1 MSQLLK
7 CLLLVALITP
17 TFAFAQVAVDKVVA
31 VVSGEPVTQREVS
44 DKAALNVRVWDLEA
58 QQIKADPKAPAELKN
73 RKKPTAAEFQAAAL
87 NEVLQDRVLMNQ
99 AKNMGITLS
108 QNDLDK
114 QIEAVAKSNGAQ
126 NTEAFKTRIISID
139 GQKGWDSFVR
149 DMRYEM
155 TVARLLEREVDNKIQ
170 VSEAEIDKI
179 LEGAPQTQPVAVAS
193 HLYID
198 GVGSKSQA
206 KINAAKARLNKGE
219 DFATVAAAMTE
230 RKGSEKPY
238 ETLLTDESMNPAILK
253 ALQTQALGSAGNVVK
268 TSNGLYLFNVTER
281 KDKPV
286 DAIARRKY
294 VRELIKQ
301 SKIDSAQDAW
311 IKETLERNKS
321 SIVIK

>member
-7 CLLLVALITP
+7 RLLLAALITP
-17 TFAFAQVAVDKVVA
+17 TFAFAQVTVDKVVA
-31 VVSGEPVTQREVS
+31 VVSGEPVTQREVT
-44 DKAALNVRVWDLEA
+44 DKANLNMRVWDLEA
-58 QQIKADPKAPAELKN
+58 KQIKEDPKAPAELKN

-99 AKNMGITLS
+99 AKNTGITLS

-126 NTEAFKTRIISID
+126 NTEQFKARIISID
-139 GQKGWDSFVR
+139 GQKGWDNFVR

-170 VSEAEIDKI
+170 VSETEIDKA
-179 LEGAPQTQPVAVAS
+179 LEGAPATQPIALTS
-193 HLYID
+193 HLYVD
-198 GVGSKSQA
+198 GVGPKSQA
-206 KINAAKARLNKGE
+206 KINTAQARLSKGE
-219 DFATVAAAMTE
+219 DFAVVAAAVTE
-230 RKGSEKPY
+230 QKGSEKPY
-238 ETLLTDESMNPAILK
+238 EISLADASINPSILK
-253 ALQTQALGSAGNVVK
+253 ALQTQPLGSVGNVIK
-268 TSNGLYLFNVTER
+268 TNNGLYLFNVSER
-281 KDKPV
+281 KEKPI
-286 DAIARRKY
+286 DTTARRKY

-301 SKIDSAQDAW
+301 SKIDSAQEIW